1 MQSRLILVAVFFS
14 AIILMLSCIN
24 VDTYNLPFKT
34 TYNELSDD
42 TKVQVN
48 CLAQNIY
55 HEAAHEPIE
64 GQKAV
69 AFVTINR
76 VQSGYGDDI
85 CSVVKQKIGSVCQ
98 FSWYCEKKDG
108 KGLPI
113 TDKRLYNEILDLA
126 TNLVV
131 NYERQ
136 KDVTNGSTYYHA
148 DYIHPGWN
156 HLQRVKQI
164 GQHIFYRSNRDSID
178 RNKEII

>member
-1 MQSRLILVAVFFS
+1 MRSKLILVAVFFS
-14 AIILMLSCIN
+14 AIILMVSCIN

-34 TYNELSDD
+34 TYNALPDD
-42 TKVQVN
+42 TKVQVT

-55 HEAAHEPIE
+55 HEAAYEPIE

-76 VQSGYGDDI
+76 VQSGYADTI
-85 CSVVKQKIGSVCQ
+85 CSVVKQKTGKTCQ
-98 FSWYCEKKDG
+98 FSWYCEKKNG

-113 TDKRLYNEILDLA
+113 HDEKLYNEILELA
-126 TNLVV
+126 TNLIV

-136 KDVTNGSTYYHA
+136 NDVTEGSTYYHA
-148 DYIHPGWN
+148 DYVHPGWR
-156 HLQRVKQI
+156 HLEKVKQI
-164 GQHIFYRSNRDSID
+164 GRHIFYRSERDSID